1 MGPMIAAVFIA
12 VSGAGCVALVA
23 VGLPG
28 TWLMLGIAILIEL
41 VDRFYLPAASP
52 HTFGW
57 WTLGTCAVLSL
68 AGELLETLTGAAGAR
83 RTGASKRG
91 TLGAVIGGVGGAV
104 AGAPF
109 GLVVG
114 SLLGGLLGTAVGALL
129 GELSARV
136 PVRRVLRPT
145 AGAVAGRL
153 IGSVSKIPFA
163 IVIWLLLTVSAFR

>member
-1 MGPMIAAVFIA
+1 MAPMIAAVFIA

-83 RTGASKRG
+83 RTGASASSWARCW
-91 TLGAVIGGVGGAV
+91 AVSSGPRWAHSS
-104 AGAPF
+104 
-109 GLVVG
+109 G
-114 SLLGGLLGTAVGALL
+114 S
-129 GELSARV
+129 
-136 PVRRVLRPT
+136 
-145 AGAVAGRL
+145 
-153 IGSVSKIPFA
+153 
-163 IVIWLLLTVSAFR
+163 